1 MTIGDATRTRIL
13 KLCKERNI
21 TINKLCTLSG
31 ITQSTIDNFM
41 RGNTKNLTLQ
51 ALLYICEGLNIKI
64 IDFFNDNLFDNLDE

>member
-51 ALLYICEGLNIKI
+51 TLLYICEGLNIKI

>member
-51 ALLYICEGLNIKI
+51 TLLYICERLNIKI